1 MMKSVTDVASIPDLR
16 DRLAAASA
24 LVRACETKA
33 ERLRTR
39 RDIAILVML
48 RPFADAV
55 ASTNAKRAALRADL
69 DAGTIDD
76 EAYAYGLA
84 VNRDQRHADLEAA
97 NVTIYPR
104 DVYEMLGVSR
114 NLVNRLLMRMPT
126 AALPDMADPARVA
139 KRAHAQMPE
148 VEATLSAAREIRDT
162 AALLLMSGEGENGEE
177 FPPVSNADVARVTG
191 LTTARIAQ
199 LRG

>member
-1 MMKSVTDVASIPDLR
+1 MKSVTDVASISDLR
-16 DRLAAASA
+16 ERLAAASH
-24 LVRACETKA
+24 LVRESERKA
-33 ERLRTR
+33 ERLRLR
-39 RDIAILVML
+39 RDLAILVML

-55 ASTNAKRAALRADL
+55 AATNAKRASLRADL
-69 DAGTIDD
+69 EAGKITDD
-76 EAYAYGLA
+76 GYLTGLNA
-84 VNRDQRHADLEAA
+84 NREQRGADLAAA
-97 NVTIYPR
+97 NVEVYPVH
-104 DVYEMLGVSR
+104 VYEMLGVSR

-126 AALPDMADPARVA
+126 TPLPEMHDPARVA

-148 VEATLSAAREIRDT
+148 VEETLAKAREIRDT